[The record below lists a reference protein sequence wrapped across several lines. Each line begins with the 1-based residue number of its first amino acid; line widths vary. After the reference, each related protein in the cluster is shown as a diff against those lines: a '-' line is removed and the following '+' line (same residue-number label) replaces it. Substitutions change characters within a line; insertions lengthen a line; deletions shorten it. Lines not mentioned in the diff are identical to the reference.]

1 MQRKHFISA
10 VLVLLLCLSLS
21 VAVEAASI
29 REQLVASEYVERVYP
44 MSPTNTLILA
54 DVDIFGYPSQGFCGL
69 INKLMK
75 ETNTSLAIR
84 MAMKDELTGRV
95 TENWAKLE
103 ISPDGTFVNPIT
115 GEKKKWRNAW
125 YKPSDPGSPGISYV
139 GALGIHGPEKR
150 PYKWLTILHKPE
162 PFIYKAWKNRKF
174 DFSKL
179 PADGE
184 LFNSVEEVKDRQLLD
199 PQYQPNDLY
208 AYLYGLCDAR
218 GGKLRKVLGNA
229 GPNGIFNLFEVAGN
243 SELAGGITESARN
256 SGLPPWFLAC
266 EGPEKFV
273 VKGDRERAG
282 VVQVPYL
289 RVKFLKNRD
298 ISEIAYA
305 PLALHPPVLAEEAV
319 AAATA
324 QAGGTVTQIAN
335 AATYSGVVN
344 ARTPA
349 GCSLV
354 RVTAR
359 FGPTMRFVGY
369 KVCNGMV
376 TKSHESFF

>member
-1 MQRKHFISA
+1 MPT
-10 VLVLLLCLSLS
+10 
-21 VAVEAASI
+21 AA
-29 REQLVASEYVERVYP
+29 
-44 MSPTNTLILA
+44 
-54 DVDIFGYPSQGFCGL
+54 G
-69 INKLMK
+69 K
-75 ETNTSLAIR
+75 
-84 MAMKDELTGRV
+84 V

-125 YKPSDPGSPGISYV
+125 YNPGDPDSPGISYV
-139 GALGIHGPEKR
+139 GAFGIHGPEKR

-162 PFIYKAWKNRKF
+162 PFVYKAWKGWKF

-179 PADGE
+179 PADGD

-199 PQYQPNDLY
+199 PAYQPNDLY
-208 AYLYGLCDAR
+208 AYLYGLSETR
-218 GGKLRKVLGNA
+218 GGKLKRVLGSP
-229 GPNGIFNLFEVAGN
+229 GLDYIYDLFESAGN
-243 SELAGGITESARN
+243 AELASGITESARN
-256 SGLPPWFLAC
+256 NGLPPWFLAC

-273 VKGDRERAG
+273 VKGDRERVG

-289 RVKFLKNRD
+289 SVKFLKNRD

-305 PLALHPPVLAEEAV
+305 PLALHQPVLPEEAV

-324 QAGGTVTQIAN
+324 QAGGPVTQVAN

-344 ARTPA
+344 ARTQA

-354 RVTAR
+354 RVTA
-359 FGPTMRFVGY
+359 
-369 KVCNGMV
+369 
-376 TKSHESFF
+376 